1 MNFED
6 LSGKRFGRFVVL
18 KLGGKRPNIKT
29 TFWTCQCDCG
39 NVKDVMSSSLKNG
52 DSKSCGCLRKQLL
65 FKDLSGKRFG
75 RLIVVKLDRIDD
87 KGTFYECKCDCGNI
101 KSIRANCLKG
111 GGTKSCGC
119 LNQEARHRPHKTK
132 IELENSI
139 FKRYIRNIM
148 QGKNTSR
155 RRKDMPV
162 TITVQDLRN
171 QWIKQR
177 GICPYTGWGIN
188 LREKTGHT
196 TPCQA
201 SLDRID
207 PSRGYLPDN
216 IQFVAL
222 MANYAKN
229 FFDDEHLIYF
239 CKSVA
244 QKYSNV
250 RVVKE
255 DEMKRIEQ
263 SISSLEACLS
273 TSE

>member
-1 MNFED
+1 MNFEN

-18 KLGGKRPNIKT
+18 KQGCKRPNVKT

-39 NVKDVMSSSLKNG
+39 NVKEVMASSLKNG

-75 RLIVVKLDRIDD
+75 RLLVVKLDRIDH
-87 KGTFYECKCDCGNI
+87 KGTFFECKCDCGNI
-101 KSIRANCLKG
+101 KSIRSNCLG
-111 GGTKSCGC
+111 ATKSCGC
-119 LNQEARHRPHKTK
+119 LHQEGGRNHRQKTK
-132 IELENSI
+132 IELENII
-139 FKRYIRNIM
+139 FKRYLRNLM
-148 QGKNTSR
+148 QGKLTSKR
-155 RRKDMPV
+155 RNNLSV

-171 QWIKQR
+171 QWEKQR
-177 GICPYTGWGIN
+177 GICPYTGWRVN
-188 LREKTGHT
+188 LRTRVGKTS
-196 TPCQA
+196 PCQA

-207 PSRGYLPDN
+207 SSRGYLPDN

-244 QKYSNV
+244 QKHSNV
-250 RVVKE
+250 RVIKE
-255 DEMKRIEQ
+255 NEIKTIEQ
-263 SISSLEACLS
+263 SIASLEACLS
-273 TSE
+273 TT